1 MCVFVCMHWYVSM
14 NAGAWKAQASE
25 TMEME
30 LQVGVG
36 LLSWVLDPLCTCIKV
51 ASARN
56 HGASLQ
62 SSLLS
67 LTNSSSTFGIV
78 GMGWGQA

>member
-1 MCVFVCMHWYVSM
+1 MMCMFVCMNWYVPM

-36 LLSWVLDPLCTCIKV
+36 LLSWVLDPLECSKC
-51 ASARN
+51 
-56 HGASLQ
+56 L
-62 SSLLS
+62 
-67 LTNSSSTFGIV
+67 
-78 GMGWGQA
+78 